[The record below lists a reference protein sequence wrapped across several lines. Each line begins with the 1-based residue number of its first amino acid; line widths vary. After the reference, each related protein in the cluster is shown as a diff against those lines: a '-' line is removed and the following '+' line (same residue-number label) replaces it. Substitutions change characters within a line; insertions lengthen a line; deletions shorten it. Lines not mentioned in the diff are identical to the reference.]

1 MKTVSLKEI
10 AALSTG
16 HLFSS
21 KVEHDPGGTIRVVQM
36 RNIGEGELDLR
47 DALLIQD
54 SGAIKPQYRL
64 QEGDVLFRTRN
75 TPNTAAIVGKDVG
88 NAIAA
93 APIIMI
99 RVKPQKVDPGY
110 LVWFLNHPVGQS
122 RLQRSSRG
130 SNMPMINKADLA
142 EFEVDLPPMQ
152 MQQQIAKV
160 AELQRQERKIA
171 EQLAVKRQQYLEAS
185 LMRCVQVS

>member
-1 MKTVSLKEI
+1 MKTVLLKDI
-10 AALSTG
+10 AALSIG

-21 KVEHDPGGTIRVVQM
+21 KVEHDPDGTIQVVQM
-36 RNIGEGELDLR
+36 RNIGEGEIDLT

-64 QEGDVLFRTRN
+64 KEGDVLFRTRN

-88 NAIAA
+88 DAIAA
-93 APIIMI
+93 SPIIMI

-110 LVWFLNHPVGQS
+110 LVWFLNHPLGQS
-122 RLQRSSRG
+122 RLQRESRG
-130 SNMPMINKADLA
+130 SNMQMINKADLA
-142 EFEVDLPPMQ
+142 DFEVDLPPMR
-152 MQQQIAKV
+152 MQQQIANV
-160 AELQRQERKIA
+160 AELQRQERKLV
-171 EQLAVKRQQYLEAS
+171 EQLAVKRRQHLEAS